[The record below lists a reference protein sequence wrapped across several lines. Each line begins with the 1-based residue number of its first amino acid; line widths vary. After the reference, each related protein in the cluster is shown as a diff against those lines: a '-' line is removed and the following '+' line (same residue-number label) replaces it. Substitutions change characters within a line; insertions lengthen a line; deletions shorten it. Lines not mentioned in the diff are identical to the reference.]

1 MKANTIITC
10 VMILIAS
17 AMSSTTAL
25 AARNKAEPV
34 KLTQT
39 GRKLEAEYAKQLKD
53 LNTELTK
60 ALPKVNQQ
68 KKAAFLKARVDE
80 VTAAAGIK
88 AAQDKMGAINSAKAL
103 VGHAKGKWIGGAD
116 KGIAA
121 ANAKL
126 KNAKTAAERSA
137 AEKELAHWQK
147 NRKDGED
154 ALEERQAKLD
164 KAEKDRPTIEK
175 ALKEAQVTLAEAK
188 ATTLKTIA
196 ELGLK
201 SLLSDDKLD
210 AKLARHAVLSEATPK
225 GLATFAQQGKE
236 QEDLIKRMLSAD
248 DLLIQMAVADGAKNG
263 NYGAAMQ
270 IYSNIWKASDKV
282 AEGPLRRLALAISLE
297 HATPIK
303 QRNATA
309 KTDAPEFVDP
319 VKRYL
324 NYENALLNGELDPA
338 FKNLTVW
345 DYRMVVDGE
354 EPNEILTWGREM
366 LRNYRPDHIT
376 TDDYR
381 WRYVALV
388 RSDIPYGSQDNK
400 YDKPELQFFQN
411 ILMNGGICGR
421 RAFIGRFTLRS
432 FGIPTTARPQR
443 GHAALVH
450 WTPDGWVPC
459 LGAGWGSGWTKG
471 QYDKDLDFLA
481 TTQAR
486 AAGKP
491 FMMVKRAQWIG
502 DAMGEPRVFGL
513 LSRTTP
519 GFWYGASLYIQ
530 KGVIENAKAK
540 TLDAVGQD
548 IAEATETKEKVEIT
562 KVTITEKDRNVSV
575 DSKGVITIPAAAT
588 TKPTKS
594 SGKIIFMDSALG
606 GKQLHYS
613 RTSGGH
619 QTFEYTI
626 EAPAAGKY
634 ALTARVATPSWQQSL
649 FVTVND
655 ARDKTE
661 VVLPHTVGMWEETA
675 PVAITLA
682 KGKNIL
688 RFSREGSV
696 KGISIKDFKLTPA
709 SDRVTG
715 VQKGR

>member
-1 MKANTIITC
+1 
-10 VMILIAS
+10 MILVAS
-17 AMSSTTAL
+17 AIGSSNSLAAKKQKEQTAL
-25 AARNKAEPV
+25 TQSGKTLEAQYSNQLKVLKAEISKVLPTV
-34 KLTQT
+34 NSQKRAAFIKAREDEITAT
-39 GRKLEAEYAKQLKD
+39 AEI
-53 LNTELTK
+53 
-60 ALPKVNQQ
+60 
-68 KKAAFLKARVDE
+68 KKAQGR
-80 VTAAAGIK
+80 
-88 AAQDKMGAINSAKAL
+88 MGEINTAKAL

-121 ANAKL
+121 ATAKL
-126 KNAKTAAERSA
+126 KKAKTSEERKA
-137 AEKELAHWQK
+137 AEKELAHWQQ
-147 NRKDGED
+147 NRKDGEE
-154 ALEERQAKLD
+154 ALDERQANLD
-164 KAEKDRPTIEK
+164 KAEKDKPAVEK
-175 ALKEAQVTLAEAK
+175 ILKEAEKTLADSK
-188 ATTLKTIA
+188 ATTLASVKN
-196 ELGLK
+196 LGLT
-201 SLLSDDKLD
+201 SLLATDKLD
-210 AKLARHAVLSEATPK
+210 AKLAKYSVMLEATPQ
-225 GLATFAQQGKE
+225 GLAAFAQQGKE
-236 QEDLIKRMLSAD
+236 QEELIEKMLSAD
-248 DLLIQMAVADGAKNG
+248 DLLIQMAIADGAKNG

-270 IYSNIWKASDKV
+270 IYSNIWQASDKV

-303 QRNATA
+303 QRNAVA
-309 KTDAPEFVDP
+309 KTDAPQFVDP

-324 NYENALLNGELDPA
+324 HYEKALMDGELDPA
-338 FKNLTVW
+338 FKNLTTW

-354 EPNEILTWGREM
+354 EPDEIAVWGREM

-376 TDDYR
+376 TSDYR

-421 RAFIGRFTLRS
+421 RAFIGRFALRS

-486 AAGKP
+486 SAGAP

-502 DAMGEPRVFGL
+502 DVMGEPRVFGL
-513 LSRTTP
+513 LSKTAP
-519 GFWYGASLYIQ
+519 DFWYGTSLYIQ
-530 KGVIENAKAK
+530 KGVIENSKTK

-575 DSKGVITIPAAAT
+575 NSKGVITIPAAAT

-594 SGKIIFMDSALG
+594 SGKIIFMDSVLG

-613 RTSGGH
+613 RSSGGH

-634 ALTARVATPSWQQSL
+634 KLTARVATPSWQQSV
-649 FVTVND
+649 FVTAND
-655 ARDKTE
+655 AKE
-661 VVLPHTVGMWEETA
+661 KVEIPLPHTVGMWEKTE
-675 PVAITLA
+675 PVLIELT
-682 KGKNIL
+682 KGKNVL
-688 RFSREGSV
+688 KFTREGSV
-696 KGISIKDFKLTPA
+696 KGISIKDFTLTPD
-709 SDRVTG
+709 SSRVSQIG
-715 VQKGR
+715 SPK